1 MHIIHKISILM
12 NYLAQK
18 ISSHFHLLKMMKF
31 NVKYKLEIMFF
42 HAGNDMGQQ
51 DTHVDI
57 SYINFQPSH
66 MD

>member
-31 NVKYKLEIMFF
+31 NVKYKLEMMFLMLEIIWD
-42 HAGNDMGQQ
+42 NK
-51 DTHVDI
+51 I
-57 SYINFQPSH
+57 H
-66 MD
+66 M